1 MRALR
6 FYLNGFVLSFVNI
19 ASISI
24 GFGVYRSLGS
34 VNQIAVQ
41 APVAALL
48 SVLCFVV
55 WSLYTQRSPLKNIM
69 LRTKGEFAW
78 AYFSS
83 LLWNP
88 VIFVPFH
95 FLTQGYLTSVGN
107 LIALWLFQLPVN
119 LLAIIA
125 AHILTRAVP
134 A

>member
-1 MRALR
+1 MEPVYPAL
-6 FYLNGFVLSFVNI
+6 
-19 ASISI
+19 
-24 GFGVYRSLGS
+24 
-34 VNQIAVQ
+34 
-41 APVAALL
+41 
-48 SVLCFVV
+48 
-55 WSLYTQRSPLKNIM
+55 PLKDIM

-78 AYFSS
+78 AYSSS

-107 LIALWLFQLPVN
+107 LVALLLFQLPVN
-119 LLAIIA
+119 LLAIIS